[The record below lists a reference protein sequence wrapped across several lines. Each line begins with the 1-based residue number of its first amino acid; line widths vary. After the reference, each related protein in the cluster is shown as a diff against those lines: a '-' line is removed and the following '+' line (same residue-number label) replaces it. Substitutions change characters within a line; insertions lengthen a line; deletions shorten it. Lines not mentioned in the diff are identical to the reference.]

1 MGRLGMS
8 EFNVSETIVK
18 IKVIGVGGAGG
29 NAIND
34 MVESGISGV
43 EFIAANTDAQ
53 DLTKSKAAEKVQLG
67 DRLTKGL
74 GAGANPD
81 VGKQAA
87 EEDKE
92 KLKALLEETDMLFIT
107 AGMGGG
113 TGTGAAPVI
122 AKIAKDMGILTIAVV
137 TKPFTFEGEKR
148 RVNAKAGI
156 DYLKENVD
164 TLVVIPN
171 DKLFEIPDKKITLKN
186 AFEEANNI
194 LKTGIKGIA
203 ELVTMQGY
211 INLDFADVRTI
222 MSGSGIAMLGFG
234 CAEGEDRARLATE
247 QALSSPLLERSIEG
261 AKRILLNVTGG
272 LDLGLNEANEVATI
286 INQRAGE
293 NTTEVIFGTV
303 LDESLENIIKIT
315 IIATDFEEEDEPIVP
330 SNISK
335 TAGTNKPKTNTTPN
349 TASSSK
355 RFVDYEE
362 ELDLPPFI
370 RRGKV
375 K

>member
-1 MGRLGMS
+1 MS

-18 IKVIGVGGAGG
+18 IKVVGVGGAGG

-53 DLTKSKAAEKVQLG
+53 DLTKSKASIKVQLG

-92 KLKALLEETDMLFIT
+92 KIKELLEETDMLFIT

-137 TKPFTFEGEKR
+137 TKPFSFEGEKR
-148 RVNAKAGI
+148 KVNAKSGT
-156 DYLKENVD
+156 DYLRENVD

-171 DKLFEIPDKKITLKN
+171 DKLFELPDKKITLKN

-203 ELVTMQGY
+203 ELVTMQGF

-234 CAEGEDRARLATE
+234 YAEGEERAKIATE

-272 LDLGLNEANEVATI
+272 PDLGLNEANEVATI
-286 INQRAGE
+286 INQRAGDG
-293 NTTEVIFGTV
+293 NTEVIFGTV
-303 LDESLENIIKIT
+303 LDENLENIVKIT
-315 IIATDFEEEDEPIVP
+315 IIATDFDEVDEPILP
-330 SNISK
+330 SGGARL
-335 TAGTNKPKTNTTPN
+335 TRQKTNTEKAP
-349 TASSSK
+349 ASK